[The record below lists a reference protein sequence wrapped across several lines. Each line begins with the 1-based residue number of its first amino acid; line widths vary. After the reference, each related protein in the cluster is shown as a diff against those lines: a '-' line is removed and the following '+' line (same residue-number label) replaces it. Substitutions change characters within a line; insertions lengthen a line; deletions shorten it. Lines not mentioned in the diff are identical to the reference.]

1 MLHRRIESGP
11 VAGASGVRWR
21 DSALLAYA
29 RAFEHP
35 SKIRIVR
42 WLVRRLAAGRIQV
55 RYASGAVIAIDPAD
69 YVGWAIFKTG
79 HYEPASLSLALR
91 IMREEPGLFVD
102 VGANFGWYT
111 CAVAAAAAR
120 TVVSIEP
127 DCENCASLRQNIALG
142 KLQNV
147 IVFNGAAGSRVAAA
161 QMIKRA
167 RTNSGTSA
175 IRTKN
180 GKPEPHANW
189 VATIPL
195 KDLLNQ
201 MVHPPTRP
209 VLIKIDVEGFE
220 PEVLAGLDF
229 EGPFR
234 PKNILMEFDRQLA
247 LGAWGSPDRIQ
258 SFFAAR
264 NYDVLDVFGNPLR
277 DLDAAPEQNV
287 WVRDRRADR
296 AGS

>member
-55 RYASGAVIAIDPAD
+55 RYASGAVVAIDPAD

-79 HYEPASLSLALR
+79 HYEPTSLSLALR

-111 CAVAAAAAR
+111 CAVAATSAC
-120 TVVSIEP
+120 TVISIEP
-127 DCENCASLRQNIALG
+127 DCENCASLRRNIALG

-147 IVFNGAAGSRVAAA
+147 IVFNGAAGSRLEAA

-167 RTNSGTSA
+167 RNNSGTAA
-175 IRTKN
+175 IRSN
-180 GKPEPHANW
+180 DDNPGPRDNW

-195 KDLLNQ
+195 KDLLNRI
-201 MVHPPTRP
+201 VHPPTRP

-220 PEVLAGLDF
+220 PEVLA
-229 EGPFR
+229 
-234 PKNILMEFDRQLA
+234 
-247 LGAWGSPDRIQ
+247 
-258 SFFAAR
+258 
-264 NYDVLDVFGNPLR
+264 
-277 DLDAAPEQNV
+277 
-287 WVRDRRADR
+287 
-296 AGS
+296 